1 MHRMNRDVAYLCCVP
16 NPYLEMNDPKKSL
29 SRREFLKKAG
39 VATLAASAVSQ
50 FGILDAV
57 GRPAKKA
64 PAGGPVNAD
73 WDVIVA
79 GGGPAGCA
87 AAVASAR
94 EGAKTLLIEAT
105 GMLGGMGTAGNMNC
119 WCPFTDGEKIIY
131 KGIAEKVFTASKNG
145 VPVHK
150 GRNDWL
156 PINTEQLKRVYDGM
170 VAESGADILLFTQI
184 AGVEMAGN
192 GTVDHIVVANKN
204 GLTRYRARVY
214 VDCTGDGD
222 LAAWAGADY
231 FYGDG
236 QNSVQSSTLCF
247 TIAGVNHEAY
257 KKDGN
262 KLHNASPASPIHKIL
277 ASGKYPLI
285 PDEHFN
291 VKMVHPGVL
300 AFNAGHLSGIN
311 STSPD
316 DLTRGMIQGRRLVE
330 EIHRALRAESPDM
343 FGESYLT
350 STGSLLGIRE
360 SRRIRGDYVFT
371 VDDWVARRSF
381 DDQIG
386 RNCYYIDV
394 HKEGVKRYPR
404 YAKGESHGIPFRT
417 LVPEKLSNVLIA
429 GRSISCD
436 DYAYGSLR
444 IMPVCLVTGEAAG
457 LGAALASRMGRV
469 DVHSI
474 DIPHLRKRLAEEGQN
489 I

>member
-1 MHRMNRDVAYLCCVP
+1 MN
-16 NPYLEMNDPKKSL
+16 EFKKSL

-39 VATLAASAVSQ
+39 AVTLAAGAVSQ
-50 FGILDAV
+50 FGVLNAMA
-57 GRPAKKA
+57 RPAKKA
-64 PAGGPVNAD
+64 SAGQFFINAD

-87 AAVASAR
+87 AAIASAR

-131 KGIAEKVFTASKNG
+131 KGIAEKIFLESKKG
-145 VPVHK
+145 VPAHK
-150 GRNDWL
+150 DRYDWL
-156 PINTEQLKRVYDGM
+156 PINTEQLKRVYDDM
-170 VAESGADILLFTQI
+170 VIGSGAHLLLFTQV
-184 AGVEMAGN
+184 AGVEMSGD
-192 GTVDHIVVANKN
+192 GTIDHITVANKS
-204 GLTRYRARVY
+204 GLSRYKAKVY

-222 LAAWAGADY
+222 LATWAGADY
-231 FYGDG
+231 FYGDM
-236 QNSVQSSTLCF
+236 QNRVQSATLCF
-247 TIAGVNHEAY
+247 TVAGVNHEEY
-257 KKDGN
+257 KKYGN
-262 KLHNASPASPIHKIL
+262 TLHNSSPSSPIHKIL

-285 PDEHFN
+285 ADEHFN

-316 DLTRGMIQGRRLVE
+316 DLTRGMADGRKLVE
-330 EIHRALRAESPDM
+330 EIHRALQDESPDM
-343 FGESYLT
+343 FGESFLV

-360 SRRIRGDYVFT
+360 SRRIKGDYLFT
-371 VDDWVARRSF
+371 VEDWEARRSF
-381 DDQIG
+381 DDEIG

-394 HKEGVKRYPR
+394 HKNAARHYPR
-404 YAKGESHGIPFRT
+404 YSKGETHGIPFRT

-457 LGAALASRMGRV
+457 LGAALASRMGRI
-469 DVHSI
+469 DVHNI
-474 DIPHLRKRLAEEGQN
+474 DIAYLRKRLAEEGQN